1 MAKKW
6 FKPVLSA
13 KEAVSCVQEGASLM
27 VGGFNYGGVP
37 YTLIDALVEQ
47 GTGDL
52 HLISNDTSYANE
64 EHPQGIGQGK
74 LVVAGQV
81 KKVTASHIGLNR
93 VTQRLFNE
101 KKLELELVPQG
112 TFVER
117 IRSGGFGIGG
127 FLTPTG
133 VGTIHEEGKQTLEVD
148 GVKYILELPLKA
160 DVAFIRAYRADRAGN
175 LTYYGTNR
183 NFNPAMATAAKYV
196 VAEVDTVLPVGSID
210 PDDVVTPGVFVDAL
224 VLKGDGF
231 YASRT

>member
-13 KEAVSCVQEGASLM
+13 KEAVQAVLPGASLM
-27 VGGFNYGGVP
+27 IGGFNYGGVP

-47 GTGDL
+47 KTSGL
-52 HLISNDTSYANE
+52 HLICNDTSYANE
-64 EHPQGIGQGK
+64 EHPKGIGQGK
-74 LVVAGQV
+74 LIVEGQAR
-81 KKVTASHIGLNR
+81 KVTASHIGLNK
-93 VTQRLFNE
+93 VTQQLFNE

-117 IRSGGFGIGG
+117 IRSGGYGLGG

-133 VGTIHEEGKQTLEVD
+133 VGTVHEEGKQTLEID

-160 DVAFIRAYRADRAGN
+160 DVAFIRAYQADRAGN
-175 LTYYGTNR
+175 LTYYGTCR
-183 NFNPAMATAAKYV
+183 NFNPTMATAAKYV
-196 VAEVDTVLPVGSID
+196 IAEVDAILPVGEID
-210 PDDVVTPGVFVDAL
+210 PNNVVTPGLFIDAL
-224 VLKGDGF
+224 VLKGDSY

>member
-47 GTGDL
+47 GTGKL

-133 VGTIHEEGKQTLEVD
+133 VGTIHEEGKQTLEVE
-148 GVKYILELPLKA
+148 GIKYILELPLRA
-160 DVAFIRAYRADRAGN
+160 DVAFIRAYRADRTGN
-175 LTYYGTNR
+175 LTYYGTNH
-183 NFNPAMATAAKYV
+183 NFNPAIATAAKYV
-196 VAEVDTVLPVGSID
+196 VAEVDAVLPVGSID

>member
-1 MAKKW
+1 MSKKW

-13 KEAVSCVQEGASLM
+13 KEAVSCVKEGMSLM

-37 YTLIDALVEQ
+37 YTLIDALVAQ
-47 GTGDL
+47 GTGEL

-81 KKVTASHIGLNR
+81 KKVTASHIGLNKM
-93 VTQRLFNE
+93 TQKLFNE

-117 IRSGGFGIGG
+117 IRSGGIGG

-196 VAEVDTVLPVGSID
+196 VAEVDAVLPVGSID

>member
-1 MAKKW
+1 MSKKW

-13 KEAVSCVQEGASLM
+13 KEAVSCVKEGMSLM

-37 YTLIDALVEQ
+37 YTLIDALVAQ
-47 GTGDL
+47 GTGEL

-81 KKVTASHIGLNR
+81 KKVTASHIGLNKM
-93 VTQRLFNE
+93 TQKLFNE

-117 IRSGGFGIGG
+117 IRSGGFGG

-196 VAEVDTVLPVGSID
+196 VAEVDAVLPVGSID